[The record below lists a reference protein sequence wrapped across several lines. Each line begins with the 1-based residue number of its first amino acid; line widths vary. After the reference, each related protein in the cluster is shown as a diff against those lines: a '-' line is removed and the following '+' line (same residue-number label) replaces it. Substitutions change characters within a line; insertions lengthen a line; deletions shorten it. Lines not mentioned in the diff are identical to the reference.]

1 VNANSPV
8 RRLFVANRGEIA
20 VRIVAA
26 CRKLGIEVVV
36 GVSEADRD
44 TLAAR
49 LADRA
54 VCIGPAHASE
64 SYLRK
69 ETIVA
74 AAKGTGC
81 DAVHPGYGFLAE
93 RASFRKLCDEQG
105 LCFVGPSAQAIDAMG
120 DKLQARS
127 IAKSAGVPT
136 VPGSDRVDHIDD
148 AIAFGRS
155 AGYPFLLK
163 ASAGG
168 GGRGMRVV
176 HSPAEVP
183 AAYQSASAE
192 AQAAFGD
199 RTLYIER
206 YVENARHVEVQV
218 MGDAYGTV
226 IHLGERDCSV
236 QRRHQKL
243 IEEAPSPILGAAMRS
258 AMTDAAVRLAECV
271 SYVGAGTVEFIVD
284 VDAGA
289 FYFLEMNTRIQVEH
303 PVTEMVTEVD
313 LVAEMIRVAGGASL
327 SLAQNQV
334 VLRGHAI
341 EFRINAE
348 SVERGFMPSPG
359 RLTRWKPPQGPGIRV
374 DTHCYPGYLVPPFYD
389 SMLAKLIVHGAD
401 RESAVTASRRALAD
415 FEVDGVHTTIPFHR
429 AVLCHPD
436 FVQNKINTSWVERVF
451 MKTNAFREYEPT

>member
-1 VNANSPV
+1 MRSV
-8 RRLFVANRGEIA
+8 LIANRGEIA
-20 VRIVAA
+20 VRVIRA
-26 CRKLGIEVVV
+26 CFDEGLRSVLA
-36 GVSEADRD
+36 VSAADRD
-44 TLAAR
+44 SMAAR
-49 LADRA
+49 LADQ
-54 VCIGPAHASE
+54 VVVIGPAPASE
-64 SYLRK
+64 SYLVVERV
-69 ETIVA
+69 VA
-74 AAKGTGC
+74 AALHADC
-81 DAVHPGYGFLAE
+81 DALHPGYGFLSERPELARACAE
-93 RASFRKLCDEQG
+93 NG
-105 LCFVGPSAQAIDAMG
+105 ITFVGPPAEVMLRSG
-120 DKLQARS
+120 DKLRARDLARELG
-127 IAKSAGVPT
+127 IPT
-136 VPGSDRVDHIDD
+136 GGGTDALPDAEAAVKAATELDD
-148 AIAFGRS
+148 FPLI
-155 AGYPFLLK
+155 LK

-168 GGRGMRVV
+168 GGRGMKIVRNPQEVAAAFDIAV
-176 HSPAEVP
+176 QEAER
-183 AAYQSASAE
+183 
-192 AQAAFGD
+192 AFGD
-199 RTLYIER
+199 GRVYLER
-206 YVENARHVEVQV
+206 YVEHARHVEVQILADLHGNV
-218 MGDAYGTV
+218 V
-226 IHLGERDCSV
+226 HLGERDCST

-284 VDAGA
+284 VDADA

-313 LVAEMIRVAGGASL
+313 LVAEMIRVAGGAPL

-359 RLTRWKPPQGPGIRV
+359 RLTRWKPSQGPGIRV
-374 DTHCYPGYLVPPFYD
+374 DTHCYPGYSVPPFYD

-436 FVQNKINTSWVERVF
+436 FVQNRINTSWVERVF
-451 MKTNAFREYEPT
+451 MKTNALREYEPT